1 MIIIETEFKKDIALM
16 QKFLKIFLL
25 IPLITLNAQRIGE
38 MAPPPEP
45 IVFPPN
51 ALGVDLMFGD
61 GGFGIGSFYRHSLA
75 IDLSWFVDFSIS
87 ESKDTREVEYID
99 YFGQIR
105 TIGKKNRVF
114 TIPLNFGLQ
123 YRLFEEVLTDNL
135 RPYINFGIGPNFI
148 ITTPYDQEFFSAFGD
163 AQFKVAAG
171 GYIGFGADFG
181 LSKSSLFGIN
191 ARYYYAH
198 LFDEGVESLE
208 GRIRKDIAHFYLTLN
223 IGWMY

>member
-1 MIIIETEFKKDIALM
+1 M
-16 QKFLKIFLL
+16 QKLLKIL
-25 IPLITLNAQRIGE
+25 IVIPILTINAQRIGE
-38 MAPPPEP
+38 KAPPPET
-45 IVFPPN
+45 IEFPSN

-61 GGFGIGSFYRHSLA
+61 SGFGIGSFYRHSFALDLA
-75 IDLSWFVDFSIS
+75 GFVDFSIS

-114 TIPLNFGLQ
+114 TLPLNFGLQ

-148 ITTPYDQEFFSAFGD
+148 ITTPYELEFFSSFSK
-163 AQFKVAAG
+163 AQLKVAAG

-198 LFDEGVESLE
+198 LFDDGVESLE
-208 GRIRKDIAHFYLTLN
+208 GRIRKEISHFYLTLN